1 MRPKRVIL
9 IIEPDADELGCL
21 MFAILLNGFKAV
33 GVQTIPQANEIRKT
47 THVDAIL
54 TRTKIVEH
62 APVPV
67 VVKGNRSMADTVE
80 LLKCAVARKRGP
92 RKKGCK
98 SNSHIPLAASAILH
112 NNSTNG
118 GGTCEST
125 PPTASSRSSSATM
138 SL

>member
-21 MFAILLNGFKAV
+21 MFSILLNGFKAV
-33 GVQTIPQANEIRKT
+33 GAQTIPQANEIRKT

-80 LLKCAVARKRGP
+80 LLKCAVVRKPGPKRERKEWTRILQTCRIGRMEVKHANPRPLRQVPDPQARR
-92 RKKGCK
+92 
-98 SNSHIPLAASAILH
+98 
-112 NNSTNG
+112 
-118 GGTCEST
+118 
-125 PPTASSRSSSATM
+125 
-138 SL
+138 